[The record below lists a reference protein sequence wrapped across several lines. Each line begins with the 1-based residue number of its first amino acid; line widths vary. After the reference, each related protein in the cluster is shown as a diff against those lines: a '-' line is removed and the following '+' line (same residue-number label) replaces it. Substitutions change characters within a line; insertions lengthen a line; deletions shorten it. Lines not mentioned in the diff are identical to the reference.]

1 MATPVNVLYEFGPFQ
16 LDPPERLLLCDGQPV
31 SLTPKAFDL
40 LLVLVD
46 RSGHLVEKEELLRI
60 VWPGSFI
67 EEGNLAVTI
76 SLLRKAL
83 NDDRGHHR
91 YIETVSKKGYR
102 FVAEVKRLDDST
114 LVIASGNK
122 LETPPEPALGPELST
137 PRAPSESRTGR
148 EGRLFGFLMF
158 GAAALSLLILIGLGL
173 AHRRDLIRQT
183 SSTPV
188 IQSLAILPFQTLGTN
203 SPDKF
208 LELGMADAVITRLA
222 NTGRITVR
230 PTSAIQ
236 QYAGTHLSPQAIG
249 REQGVDAVL
258 DGRIQRDG
266 DRVRVTVQLIRVQDG
281 VQLWADTFDRKF
293 TDVFALED
301 ALADM
306 AAQSIR
312 LKLTGAETLKFT
324 KRSTE
329 NPAAYEAYMKGRYF
343 WNKRTDSGLKK
354 GLEYF
359 QEAIKLDPGF
369 AEAYV
374 GVADSYA
381 MLGLYA
387 VIPPTEAF
395 PSAKDAGTRALQMDD
410 TLATAHATLGFIE
423 FYYDWKVSVA
433 DTEFQRALAENPHYA
448 MAHSWYGESLAAKGD
463 YPEAVLEAQRA
474 LQDDPLSMIVSSN
487 AGWTFALAGQYDR
500 SIETLKKAIDVDSAF
515 PRTHFRLAEV
525 YEELGQYAPAIHEFE
540 QAVALSGGDPYY
552 EGSLGHA
559 YAVSGD
565 SEKARGVLRNLQSR
579 PASQYVPPYAVALVY
594 AGLGDNDQ
602 AFRWL
607 QKAVDDRSTP
617 MVFFRSDPE
626 LKQLRSDPR
635 FAPIAQ
641 LVNF

>member
-16 LDPPERLLLCDGQPV
+16 LDPPERLLLCGGQPV

-40 LLVLVD
+40 LLTLVD
-46 RSGHLVEKEELLRI
+46 RSGHLVEKEELLRL

-76 SLLRKAL
+76 SQVRKAL

-91 YIETVSKKGYR
+91 YIETVSKRGYR
-102 FVAEVKRLDDST
+102 FVAEVRRLDDDA
-114 LVIASGNK
+114 LVIASVNK
-122 LETPPEPALGPELST
+122 PEAPPGMPPQLSIPPAQPTWWEG
-137 PRAPSESRTGR
+137 SRKK
-148 EGRLFGFLMF
+148 LFGMVL
-158 GAAALSLLILIGLGL
+158 AALIAFLAFGLGL
-173 AHRRDLIRQT
+173 SHRRILAK
-183 SSTPV
+183 SESATPMV
-188 IQSLAILPFQTLGTN
+188 GSLAVLPFQTLGTN

-208 LELGMADAVITRLA
+208 LELGMADAIITKLA

-236 QYAGTHLSPQAIG
+236 QYAGTHLSPQEIG
-249 REQGVDAVL
+249 REQGVDAIL
-258 DGRIQRDG
+258 DGRIQRDS
-266 DRVRVTVQLIRVQDG
+266 DRVRLTVQLIRVRDG
-281 VQLWADTFDRKF
+281 LQLWADTFDRKF

-306 AAQSIR
+306 AAQSVR

-354 GLEYF
+354 GLDYF
-359 QEAIKLDPGF
+359 QQAIKLDPSF

-381 MLGLYA
+381 TLGLYA
-387 VIPPTEAF
+387 VLPPREAF
-395 PSAKDAGTRALQMDD
+395 PAAKEAGMRALQMDD
-410 TLATAHATLGFIE
+410 GLAAAHATLGFIN
-423 FYYDWKVSVA
+423 FYYDWNALVA
-433 DTEFQRALAENPHYA
+433 NNEFRRALEENPHYA

-463 YPEAVLEAQRA
+463 YSEALAEAQTA

-500 SIETLKKAIDVDSAF
+500 AVEILKKAIDIDPAF
-515 PRTHFRLAEV
+515 PRTHFRLAEL
-525 YEELGQYAPAIHEFE
+525 YEQRGQYALAIPEFE
-540 QAVALSGGDPYY
+540 QAVQLSAGDPYY

-559 YAVSGD
+559 YGASGNFAQ
-565 SEKARGVLRNLQSR
+565 ARRVLQSLQSR
-579 PASQYVPPYAVALVY
+579 AADQYVPPYAIALIH
-594 AGLGDNDQ
+594 AGLGEKDQ
-602 AFRWL
+602 AFQWL
-607 QKAVDDRSTP
+607 QKAVGDRSTP
-617 MVFFRSDPE
+617 MVFLRSDPE
-626 LKQLRSDPR
+626 LAGLRSDPR
-635 FAPIAQ
+635 FALLTQ

>member
-46 RSGHLVEKEELLRI
+46 RSGHLVEKEELLRT
-60 VWPGSFI
+60 VWPSSFI

-91 YIETVSKKGYR
+91 YIETVSKRGYR
-102 FVAEVKRLDDST
+102 FVAEVKRLDDSA
-114 LVIASGNK
+114 LVIASTRQAEESRPQTLLPEVN
-122 LETPPEPALGPELST
+122 TPPSPQRWRQRPRTKLVGFLLFASLLALLAFGLIL
-137 PRAPSESRTGR
+137 RR
-148 EGRLFGFLMF
+148 EGWRQIEG
-158 GAAALSLLILIGLGL
+158 SPNIG
-173 AHRRDLIRQT
+173 
-183 SSTPV
+183 
-188 IQSLAILPFQTLGTN
+188 SLAVLPFQTLGTN

-208 LELGMADAVITRLA
+208 LELGMADAVITKLA

-236 QYAGTHLSPQAIG
+236 QYAGTHLSPQEIG

-258 DGRIQRDG
+258 DGRIQRDS
-266 DRVRVTVQLIRVQDG
+266 DRVRLTVQLIRVRDG
-281 VQLWADTFDRKF
+281 LQLWADTFDRKF

-329 NPAAYEAYMKGRYF
+329 NPSAYEAYMKGRYF

-354 GLEYF
+354 GLDYF
-359 QEAIKLDPGF
+359 QQAIKLDPGF

-381 MLGLYA
+381 TLGLYA
-387 VIPPTEAF
+387 VLPPKEAF
-395 PSAKDAGTRALQMDD
+395 PAAKEAGTRALQMDD
-410 TLATAHATLGFIE
+410 SLAAAHATLGFIN
-423 FYYDWKVSVA
+423 FYYDWDATVA
-433 DTEFQRALAENPHYA
+433 NNEFRRALAENPHYA

-463 YPEAVLEAQRA
+463 YSEALAEAQRA

-500 SIETLKKAIDVDSAF
+500 AVETLKKAIEIDPAF
-515 PRTHFRLAEV
+515 PRTHFRLAEL
-525 YEELGQYAPAIHEFE
+525 YEQRGEYALAIPEFE
-540 QAVALSGGDPYY
+540 QAVQLSAGDPYY

-559 YAVSGD
+559 YGASGNFAQ
-565 SEKARGVLRNLQSR
+565 ARRVLQSLQSR
-579 PASQYVPPYAVALVY
+579 PADQYVPPYAIALIH
-594 AGLGDNDQ
+594 AGLGEKDQ
-602 AFRWL
+602 AFEWL
-607 QKAVDDRSTP
+607 QKAVEDRSTP
-617 MVFFRSDPE
+617 MVFLRSDPE
-626 LKQLRSDPR
+626 LAGLRSDPR
-635 FAPIAQ
+635 FARLAQ

>member
-40 LLVLVD
+40 LLALVD
-46 RSGHLVEKEELLRI
+46 RSGHLVEKEELLRL

-91 YIETVSKKGYR
+91 YIETVSKRGYR
-102 FVAEVKRLDDST
+102 FVAEVKRLDDDA
-114 LVIASGNK
+114 LVIASANK
-122 LETPPEPALGPELST
+122 PEAQPPAVLPQLSIPPAPPTWPERSKKK
-137 PRAPSESRTGR
+137 
-148 EGRLFGFLMF
+148 LFGFLIL
-158 GAAALSLLILIGLGL
+158 AAVIVSIAIGLGL
-173 AHRRDLIRQT
+173 SRRGNLAK
-183 SSTPV
+183 SASATPMV
-188 IQSLAILPFQTLGTN
+188 GSLAVLPFQTLGTN

-208 LELGMADAVITRLA
+208 LELGMADAVITKLA

-236 QYAGTHLSPQAIG
+236 QYAGTHLSPQEIG

-258 DGRIQRDG
+258 DGRIQRDS
-266 DRVRVTVQLIRVQDG
+266 DRVRLTVQLIRVRDG
-281 VQLWADTFDRKF
+281 LQLWADTFDRKF

-301 ALADM
+301 ALADL

-343 WNKRTDSGLKK
+343 WNKRTDSALKK
-354 GLEYF
+354 GLDYF
-359 QEAIKLDPGF
+359 QQAIKLDPGF

-381 MLGLYA
+381 TLGLYA
-387 VIPPTEAF
+387 VLPPKEAF
-395 PSAKDAGTRALQMDD
+395 PAAKEAGTRALRMDD
-410 TLATAHATLGFIE
+410 SLAAAHATLGFIN
-423 FYYDWKVSVA
+423 FYYDWNASVA
-433 DTEFQRALAENPHYA
+433 NNEFRRALAENPHYA

-463 YPEAVLEAQRA
+463 YSEALAEAQTA

-500 SIETLKKAIDVDSAF
+500 AIETLKKAIEIDPAF
-515 PRTHFRLAEV
+515 PRTHFRLAEL
-525 YEELGQYAPAIHEFE
+525 YELRGEYALAIPEFE
-540 QAVALSGGDPYY
+540 QAVQLSAGDPYY

-559 YAVSGD
+559 YGASGNFGQ
-565 SEKARGVLRNLQSR
+565 ARRVLQSLQSR
-579 PASQYVPPYAVALVY
+579 PADRYVPPYAIALIH
-594 AGLGDNDQ
+594 AGLGEKDQ
-602 AFRWL
+602 AFQWL
-607 QKAVDDRSTP
+607 QKAVEDRSTP
-617 MVFFRSDPE
+617 MVFLRSDPE
-626 LKQLRSDPR
+626 LAGLRSDPR
-635 FAPIAQ
+635 FALLAR

>member
-40 LLVLVD
+40 LLALVD
-46 RSGHLVEKEELLRI
+46 RSGHLVEKEELLRL
-60 VWPGSFI
+60 VWSGSFI

-91 YIETVSKKGYR
+91 YIETVSKRGYR
-102 FVAEVKRLDDST
+102 FVAEVKRLDDDA
-114 LVIASGNK
+114 LVVASANK
-122 LETPPEPALGPELST
+122 PEAPPAVHPQLSIPPAPQTWPE
-137 PRAPSESRTGR
+137 RSRR
-148 EGRLFGFLMF
+148 KLFVF
-158 GAAALSLLILIGLGL
+158 LILAAVIVSLTIGLGL
-173 AHRRDLIRQT
+173 SHRGNLAK
-183 SSTPV
+183 SASATPMV
-188 IQSLAILPFQTLGTN
+188 GSLAVLPFHTLGTN

-208 LELGMADAVITRLA
+208 LELGMADAVITKLA

-236 QYAGTHLSPQAIG
+236 QYAGTHLSPQEIG

-258 DGRIQRDG
+258 DGRIQRDS
-266 DRVRVTVQLIRVQDG
+266 DRVRLTVQLIRVRDG
-281 VQLWADTFDRKF
+281 LQLWADTFDRKF

-306 AAQSIR
+306 AAQSVR

-354 GLEYF
+354 GLDYF
-359 QEAIKLDPGF
+359 QQAIKLDPGF

-381 MLGLYA
+381 TLGLYA
-387 VIPPTEAF
+387 VLPPKEAF
-395 PSAKDAGTRALQMDD
+395 PAAKEAGTRALQMDD
-410 TLATAHATLGFIE
+410 SLAAAHATLGFIN
-423 FYYDWKVSVA
+423 FYYDWNASFAKN
-433 DTEFQRALAENPHYA
+433 EFRRALAENPHYA

-463 YPEAVLEAQRA
+463 YSEALAEAQSA

-487 AGWTFALAGQYDR
+487 AGWTFALAGQNNR
-500 SIETLKKAIDVDSAF
+500 AVETLKKAIEIDPAF
-515 PRTHFRLAEV
+515 PRTHFRLAEL
-525 YEELGQYAPAIHEFE
+525 YEQRGEYALAIPEFE
-540 QAVALSGGDPYY
+540 QAVQLSGGDPYY

-559 YAVSGD
+559 YGASGNFGQ
-565 SEKARGVLRNLQSR
+565 ARRVLQNLQSR
-579 PASQYVPPYAVALVY
+579 PADQYVPPYAIALIH
-594 AGLGDNDQ
+594 AGLGEKDQ
-602 AFRWL
+602 AFLWL
-607 QKAVDDRSTP
+607 QKAVEDRSTS
-617 MVFFRSDPE
+617 MVFLRSDPE
-626 LKQLRSDPR
+626 LAGLRSDPR
-635 FAPIAQ
+635 FALLAQ

>member
-40 LLVLVD
+40 LFALVD
-46 RSGHLVEKEELLRI
+46 RSGHLVEKEELLRL

-102 FVAEVKRLDDST
+102 FVAEVKRLDDSA
-114 LVIASGNK
+114 LVIASK
-122 LETPPEPALGPELST
+122 PETPPVQTVRPQLRVAPLSQEWQSPPTRKQLGILILVGLALGLV
-137 PRAPSESRTGR
+137 A
-148 EGRLFGFLMF
+148 
-158 GAAALSLLILIGLGL
+158 IIGLGL
-173 AHRRDLIRQT
+173 AHRRDLARQR
-183 SSTPV
+183 SLTPA
-188 IQSLAILPFQTLGTN
+188 ISSLAVLPFQTLGTN

-208 LELGMADAVITRLA
+208 LELGMADAVITKLA

-236 QYAGTHLSPQAIG
+236 QYAGTRLTPPQVG

-258 DGRIQRDG
+258 DGRIQRDT

-354 GLEYF
+354 GLDYF

-387 VIPPTEAF
+387 VVPPTEAF
-395 PSAKDAGTRALQMDD
+395 PAAKDAGTRALQMDD
-410 TLATAHATLGFIE
+410 SLATAHATLGFIN
-423 FYYDWKVSVA
+423 FYYDWKPSVA
-433 DTEFQRALAENPHYA
+433 DNEFRRALAENPHYA
-448 MAHSWYGESLAAKGD
+448 MAHSWYGESLAAKGE
-463 YPEAVLEAQRA
+463 YSEAVVEAQRA

-500 SIETLKKAIDVDSAF
+500 AVETLKKAIDIDPAF
-515 PRTHFRLAEV
+515 PRTHFRLGEV
-525 YEELGQYAPAIHEFE
+525 YEQRGQYGLAIPEFE
-540 QAVALSGGDPYY
+540 RAVLLSGGDPYY

-559 YAVSGD
+559 YGASGN
-565 SEKARGVLRNLQSR
+565 SVKARSVLQNLQSR
-579 PASQYVPPYAVALVY
+579 PADQYVPPYAVALVY
-594 AGLGDNDQ
+594 AGLGENNQ
-602 AFRWL
+602 AFQWL
-607 QKAVDDRSTP
+607 QKAVEDRSTP
-617 MVFFRSDPE
+617 MVFLRSDPE
-626 LKQLRSDPR
+626 LTTLRSDAR
-635 FAPIAQ
+635 FAPLAQ